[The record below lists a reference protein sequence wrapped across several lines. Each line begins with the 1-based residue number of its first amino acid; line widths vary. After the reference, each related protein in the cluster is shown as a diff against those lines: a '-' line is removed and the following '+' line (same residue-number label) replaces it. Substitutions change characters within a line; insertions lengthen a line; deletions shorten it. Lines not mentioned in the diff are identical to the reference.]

1 MGLLSDIQSD
11 VRAIRSLLEDDDGE
25 GEDDPEADS

>member
-1 MGLLSDIQSD
+1 MRLLADIQVD

-25 GEDDPEADS
+25 AEASENDA